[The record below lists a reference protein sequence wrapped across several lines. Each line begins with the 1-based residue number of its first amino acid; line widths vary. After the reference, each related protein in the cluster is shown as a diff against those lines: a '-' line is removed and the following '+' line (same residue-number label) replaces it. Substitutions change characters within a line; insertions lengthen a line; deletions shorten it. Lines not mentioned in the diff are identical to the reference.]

1 MDVVTKL
8 QHRSSSPPRDFIFS
22 RIPFSPR
29 KGENSYTKLWIFF
42 SAAVSIAVF
51 LYLLLASKRIN
62 SPRFSII
69 IDAGSTGTRL
79 HVFSF
84 VISPK
89 TKLPVLDLASTSSL
103 KVRPGLSSYSGD
115 PSSAGDSLVDLL
127 RFGKGKVPR
136 DQWGDTEVRLM
147 ATAGL
152 RMLDAGVTDSILES
166 CRMALRSSGFLFQDE
181 WATVIS
187 GSEEG
192 VFAWVA
198 ANYALG
204 MLGGDPLKTNGIIE
218 LGGASAQITFATE
231 EALPS
236 ELAHVVKF
244 GEATYKLYSNSFLH
258 FGQNVAQESVKELLS
273 SRSAEKS
280 PTSRVFIDPCS
291 PRGYSYS
298 VMSPEASTALPIS
311 TVEDHSI
318 SHASGNFSE
327 CKSAALLLLK
337 QENGKCLRQECR
349 FGSNYI
355 PKLQG
360 RFLATE
366 NFFFTSEFFGL
377 GSVQCSPILSL
388 LVSISV
394 KKIGII

>member
-1 MDVVTKL
+1 MWLRSYSIGRPRLPATSSSPGFLSRLGKERIPI
-8 QHRSSSPPRDFIFS
+8 QNYGSSSPPQFPSPCSSTFS
-22 RIPFSPR
+22 WLP
-29 KGENSYTKLWIFF
+29 KG
-42 SAAVSIAVF
+42 SI
-51 LYLLLASKRIN
+51 
-62 SPRFSII
+62 PRFSII

-89 TKLPVLDLASTSSL
+89 TKLPVLDLASTSSV

-152 RMLDAGVTDSILES
+152 RMLDAGVRDSILES

-187 GSEEG
+187 GSDEG

-337 QENGKCLRQECR
+337 QENGKCLHQECR

>member
-1 MDVVTKL
+1 MRG
-8 QHRSSSPPRDFIFS
+8 HC
-22 RIPFSPR
+22 
-29 KGENSYTKLWIFF
+29 
-42 SAAVSIAVF
+42 
-51 LYLLLASKRIN
+51 
-62 SPRFSII
+62 
-69 IDAGSTGTRL
+69 
-79 HVFSF
+79 
-84 VISPK
+84 
-89 TKLPVLDLASTSSL
+89 DL
-103 KVRPGLSSYSGD
+103 R
-115 PSSAGDSLVDLL
+115 
-127 RFGKGKVPR
+127 
-136 DQWGDTEVRLM
+136 Q
-147 ATAGL
+147 
-152 RMLDAGVTDSILES
+152 
-166 CRMALRSSGFLFQDE
+166 
-181 WATVIS
+181 

-244 GEATYKLYSNSFLH
+244 NEATYKLYSNSFLH

-273 SRSAEKS
+273 SRL
-280 PTSRVFIDPCS
+280 
-291 PRGYSYS
+291 
-298 VMSPEASTALPIS
+298 MSPEASTALPIS

-377 GSVQCSPILSL
+377 GSVPVLSDFESAGQHFCEEDWDNLKYKYQTFEADDFARYCFSSAYIVALLHDNLGIPMDDKSRLWFANQVDGIHLDWALGAFILQTKEHLGWAASIFHFNFFSL
-388 LVSISV
+388 L
-394 KKIGII
+394 GIITVFLLLMFFIWLMLRLQKPQLKTVYDLEKGRYIDLYIEEANFASAITHPLSIA